1 MKDIIIESL
10 ISSQKVAVLEDN
22 KLSEIY
28 IEDNKKNKKVSNI
41 YRGIVKKVLPGIEAC
56 FVDIGFDRLAY
67 LQLKKEDNI
76 KAGQE
81 IMVQVNKEE
90 VGNKGAKLN
99 LEISLSGRYIVYIPS
114 NDRITMS
121 NKITDEKERFRLKK
135 LAKSII
141 KDNTGIIIRTEAV
154 GCSLED
160 LKDDIENL
168 KSQYEVILKEFK
180 LGIGPKLLYKS
191 LDFASKYIKD
201 YISEDLG
208 KIVTNDEKKY
218 NELKELLK
226 SIDKKYVGKI
236 ILEKNKDVFDIY
248 NVNSQIQ
255 KCLNKKVWLSSG
267 GYLIIEKTE
276 ALTVIDVNTGKNIG
290 DIKLRDTIYK
300 TNLEAAIEIARQI
313 KIRDISGIIIIDF
326 IDMEKE
332 SQKRELIKV
341 LESELNKDKRKS
353 KVLGMTK
360 LGLVEIA
367 RRREKDPIY
376 NYYLDECNLC
386 KGDSFVIST
395 KTIIDNIEKET
406 MRIKEHTSYNNITIE
421 INKKVYEDINKNFE
435 DIIKSISKKY
445 SINLELKGLPEIN
458 IEKVNII
465 YNS

>member
-10 ISSQKVAVLEDN
+10 ISSEKVAVLEDN
-22 KLSEIY
+22 KLSEVY
-28 IEDNKKNKKVSNI
+28 IEDNKNNKKVSNI

-90 VGNKGAKLN
+90 IGNKGAKLN

-160 LKDDIENL
+160 LKEDIENL
-168 KSQYEVILKEFK
+168 KSQYDLILKEFK

-290 DIKLRDTIYK
+290 NIKLRDTIYK

-341 LESELNKDKRKS
+341 LEEELSKDKRKS

>member
-10 ISSQKVAVLEDN
+10 ISSEKVAVLEDN
-22 KLSEIY
+22 KLSEVY

-90 VGNKGAKLN
+90 IGNKGAKLN

-160 LKDDIENL
+160 LKEDIENL
-168 KSQYEVILKEFK
+168 KSQYDLILKEFK

-226 SIDKKYVGKI
+226 SIEKKYVDKI

-290 DIKLRDTIYK
+290 NIKLRDTIYK

-341 LESELNKDKRKS
+341 LEEELSKDKRKS

>member
-10 ISSQKVAVLEDN
+10 ISSEKVAVLEDN

-90 VGNKGAKLN
+90 IGNKGAKLN

-160 LKDDIENL
+160 LKEDIENL

-226 SIDKKYVGKI
+226 SIDKKYVDKI

-290 DIKLRDTIYK
+290 NIKLRDTIYK

-341 LESELNKDKRKS
+341 LEEELSKDKRKS

>member
-10 ISSQKVAVLEDN
+10 ISSEKVAVLEDN
-22 KLSEIY
+22 KLSEVY
-28 IEDNKKNKKVSNI
+28 IEDNKNNKKVSNI

-90 VGNKGAKLN
+90 IGNKGAKLN

-160 LKDDIENL
+160 LKEDIENL
-168 KSQYEVILKEFK
+168 KSQYELILKEFK

-248 NVNSQIQ
+248 NINSQIQ

-290 DIKLRDTIYK
+290 NIKLRDTIYK

-341 LESELNKDKRKS
+341 LEEELSKDKRKS

>member
-1 MKDIIIESL
+1 M
-10 ISSQKVAVLEDN
+10 
-22 KLSEIY
+22 
-28 IEDNKKNKKVSNI
+28 
-41 YRGIVKKVLPGIEAC
+41 PGIEAC

-90 VGNKGAKLN
+90 IGNKGAKLN

-160 LKDDIENL
+160 LKEDIENL
-168 KSQYEVILKEFK
+168 KSQYELILKEFK

-290 DIKLRDTIYK
+290 NIKLRDTIYK

-341 LESELNKDKRKS
+341 LEEELSKDKRKS

>member
-10 ISSQKVAVLEDN
+10 ISSEKVAVLEDN
-22 KLSEIY
+22 KLSEVY
-28 IEDNKKNKKVSNI
+28 IEDNKNNKKVSNI

-90 VGNKGAKLN
+90 IGNKGAKLN

-160 LKDDIENL
+160 LKEDIENL
-168 KSQYEVILKEFK
+168 KSQYELILKEFK

-290 DIKLRDTIYK
+290 NIKLRDTIYK

-341 LESELNKDKRKS
+341 LEEELSKDKRKS

>member
-10 ISSQKVAVLEDN
+10 ISSEKVAVLEDN
-22 KLSEIY
+22 KLSEVY

-90 VGNKGAKLN
+90 IGNKGAKLN

-160 LKDDIENL
+160 LKEDIENL
-168 KSQYEVILKEFK
+168 KSQYDLILKEFK
-180 LGIGPKLLYKS
+180 LGIGPKLLHKS

-226 SIDKKYVGKI
+226 SIEKKYVDKI

-290 DIKLRDTIYK
+290 NIKLRDTIYK

-341 LESELNKDKRKS
+341 LEEELSKDKRKS

>member
-226 SIDKKYVGKI
+226 YIDKKYVGKI

>member
-10 ISSQKVAVLEDN
+10 ISSEKVAILEDN
-22 KLSEIY
+22 KLSDIY

-141 KDNTGIIIRTEAV
+141 KDNIGIIIRTEAV

-160 LKDDIENL
+160 LKEDIENL

-201 YISEDLG
+201 YISEDVG

-218 NELKELLK
+218 NELKEILK
-226 SIDKKYVGKI
+226 SIDKKYVDKI

-255 KCLNKKVWLSSG
+255 KCLNKKVWLNSG

-276 ALTVIDVNTGKNIG
+276 ALTVIDVNTGKNTG
-290 DIKLRDTIYK
+290 NIKLRDTIYK

-313 KIRDISGIIIIDF
+313 KIRDIAGIIIVDF

-341 LESELNKDKRKS
+341 LEEELKKDKRKS
-353 KVLGMTK
+353 QVLGMTR

-367 RRREKDPIY
+367 RRRDKDSIY
-376 NYYLDECNLC
+376 NYYLDDCNLC
-386 KGDSFVIST
+386 NGDSTIIST
-395 KTIIDNIEKET
+395 KAIIDNIEKET
-406 MRIKEHTSYNNITIE
+406 MRIKEHTSYKNITIE
-421 INKKVYEDINKNFE
+421 INNKIYEDISKNFK
-435 DIIKSISKKY
+435 DTIASISEKY
-445 SINLELKGLPEIN
+445 SINIDLKGLPEIN
-458 IEKVNII
+458 IEKMNII

>member
-10 ISSQKVAVLEDN
+10 ISSEKVAVLEDN
-22 KLSEIY
+22 KLSEVY

-90 VGNKGAKLN
+90 IGNKGAKLN

-160 LKDDIENL
+160 LKEDIENL
-168 KSQYEVILKEFK
+168 KSQYDLILKEFK

-290 DIKLRDTIYK
+290 NIKLRDTIYK

-341 LESELNKDKRKS
+341 LEEELSKDKRKS